1 MIDFWAAA
9 VALLLIACA
18 LLAWPLLS
26 ARAHQGGPRRAVNV
40 AVYEERLAL
49 LEEEYRA
56 GRLDTP
62 GWEAAKAEAGK
73 ALLADV
79 DAEAGAAEVAPAT
92 AAKGQRVTLAA
103 MVVVPVAALVVYLN
117 VGALDR
123 LSLSREMA
131 TPASSPA
138 EMLSRLERTV
148 EAQPDAPDALYLLA
162 RTYMAQ
168 NRASEAV
175 PLFQRAAQLAGRP
188 PELLGQ
194 WAQAQYF
201 AAGRQWS
208 GQVQALVDEA
218 LRGNPNES
226 TSLGLL
232 GIAAFEG
239 KHWAAAVSYWQRLQA
254 GLAPNDPARDA
265 LQTGIDRARQALRE
279 EGGSEVSGR
288 VLRVQVRLSPALAAR
303 VSPEDAVFVF
313 ARAVSGPPIPLAVKR
328 LRVADLPANITLSDA
343 DAMQPALKLSAF
355 GEVNVMARVSRSG
368 QPTRGEWTGTGL
380 TAGGDSADY
389 VLTIDSPEH

>member
-9 VALLLIACA
+9 IALLLIACA

-26 ARAHQGGPRRAVNV
+26 ARGYRARPRRAVNV

-49 LEEEYRA
+49 LEEEYTA

-62 GWEAAKAEAGK
+62 EWEAAKAEAGK

-79 DAEAGAAEVAPAT
+79 DAEAGTDTGAPSAAAT
-92 AAKGQRVTLAA
+92 GRRVTL
-103 MVVVPVAALVVYLN
+103 VVMLLVPAAALVLYLN

-148 EAQPDAPDALYLLA
+148 QAQPDAPDALYLLA
-162 RTYMAQ
+162 RTYMSQ

-194 WAQAQYF
+194 WAQGMYF

-208 GQVQALVDEA
+208 GEIQALVDEA

-232 GIAAFEG
+232 GIAAFEVR
-239 KHWAAAVSYWQRLQA
+239 HWAAAVSYWQRLQA
-254 GLAPNDPARDA
+254 GLAPNDPARAA

-288 VLRVQVRLSPALAAR
+288 ALRVQVRLAPALAAQ
-303 VSPEDAVFVF
+303 VSPQDAVFVF

-355 GEVNVMARVSRSG
+355 GEVHVMARISRSG
-368 QPTRGEWTGTGL
+368 QPTRGEWTGAGVP
-380 TAGGDSADY
+380 AGGDSADY
-389 VLTIDSPEH
+389 VLTIDSPEP

>member
-1 MIDFWAAA
+1 MIDFWGAAI
-9 VALLLIACA
+9 ALLLIACA

-26 ARAHQGGPRRAVNV
+26 VRQRAAGPRRAVNV

-49 LEEEYRA
+49 LEGEFEA
-56 GRLDTP
+56 GRLQAQE
-62 GWEAAKAEAGK
+62 WEAAKAEAGR

-79 DAEAGAAEVAPAT
+79 DAEAAPGQVTPPGRRDGRRVA
-92 AAKGQRVTLAA
+92 LAV
-103 MVVVPVAALVVYLN
+103 MLLVPVAALALYFQ

-123 LSLSREMA
+123 LSLSRELA

-138 EMLSRLERTV
+138 EMLARLERTV
-148 EAQPDAPDALYLLA
+148 AAQPDAPDALYLLA
-162 RTYMAQ
+162 RTYLSQ
-168 NRASEAV
+168 NRAGEAV
-175 PLFQRAAQLAGRP
+175 PLLQRAAQLAGRP

-194 WAQAQYF
+194 WAQAMYF

-208 GQVQALVDEA
+208 GDIQALVDEA

-239 KHWAAAVSYWQRLQA
+239 RHWAAAVTYWQRLQA
-254 GLAPNDPARDA
+254 GLGPNDPARAA
-265 LQTGIDRARQALRE
+265 LQTGIDRARAALRQ
-279 EGGSEVSGR
+279 EGGSEVAGR
-288 VLRVQVRLSPALAAR
+288 ALRVQLRLAPAVAAR
-303 VSPEDAVFVF
+303 VSPQDTVFVF
-313 ARAVSGPPIPLAVKR
+313 ARAVNGPPIPLAVKR

-355 GEVNVMARVSRSG
+355 GEVHVMARVSRSG
-368 QPTRGEWTGTGL
+368 QPTQGEWTGTGL
-380 TAGGDSADY
+380 PAGGDSADY